1 MEEYEIIGMESV
13 NFTGKDGALV
23 QGANIYAATQIDP
36 GRGIGRC
43 AQKFFLS
50 KAKLNALP
58 FEPQPGQIVNILYN
72 KYGKPQTLTLISDVE
87 DVVID

>member
-23 QGANIYAATQIDP
+23 QGANIYAATQVAPD
-36 GRGIGRC
+36 RGIGRS

-50 KAKLNALP
+50 EAKLNALT
-58 FEPQPGQIVNILYN
+58 FKPQPGQVVHVLYN